1 MSRFVAEV
9 PEVLVK
15 PGKMIS
21 LSSSKMKVLLVAV
34 IIVMYVYLL
43 IYFKTIYL
51 KTKRL
56 DEIMAVGTLNTFQV
70 CDIEVPTKQQKTNII
85 RFKWKAVSRSIS
97 IYHAIVKLA
106 LKTERELLDVDA
118 LDKKLA
124 MQMARVDQLYDDY

>member
-21 LSSSKMKVLLVAV
+21 LSSSKMKALLVAV
-34 IIVMYVYLL
+34 VIVLYVYLL

-51 KTKRL
+51 RTKRL
-56 DEIMAVGTLNTFQV
+56 DEIMAV
-70 CDIEVPTKQQKTNII
+70 
-85 RFKWKAVSRSIS
+85 
-97 IYHAIVKLA
+97 A
-106 LKTERELLDVDA
+106 LKTERDLLNVEA

-124 MQMARVDQLYDDY
+124 MQMTRVDQLYEDY